1 MAAKAVRI
9 ENNSIKKRVSLY
21 KKEVFSFIFVFF
33 SLHKKN
39 LLEKG
44 KNS

>member
-9 ENNSIKKRVSLY
+9 ENNSIKKKLVY
-21 KKEVFSFIFVFF
+21 KKEVFSFEIVFF

>member
-9 ENNSIKKRVSLY
+9 ENNSIKKELVY
-21 KKEVFSFIFVFF
+21 IKKKYFSFIFVFF